1 MSMKR
6 TRISRTC
13 HFERGKIK
21 FSKEIAGR
29 NATFQAANKG
39 KFRKFCLE

>member
-29 NATFQAANKG
+29 NASFVSSG
-39 KFRKFCLE
+39 K